1 MGRTRVRT
9 PTVLQ
14 MEALECGA
22 ACLAMVLGYHGRY
35 VPLEELRI
43 ACGVSRDG
51 SKMLN
56 VLKAARSFGLE
67 CKAYKKEPE
76 ELRTLTFPLIAFWN
90 FNHFVVVEGFAK
102 GQAFLNDPGVGP
114 RRVSDAEF
122 DESFTGVVMA
132 FQKGPEFRKG
142 GKRPTIIG
150 ALRKRLPGSRVDIAY
165 VFLATLALVV
175 PGLLLPVFSKV
186 FIDNI
191 LIGGSTL
198 WLKPVLLA
206 MAGAA
211 LVRALLTYLQQR
223 SLLRLE
229 MKLSLTSSSRFLWHV
244 LRLPVEFFAQRYAG
258 DIASRVA
265 INDGVAVLLS
275 GDLATNLV
283 SIVMVGFY
291 AALMFQYDAVLTL
304 LSIAV
309 ALLNLG
315 VLKLL
320 ARTRR
325 DGNMRLLQE
334 NAKLIGTSMSGLQGV
349 ETLKATGT
357 ESEFFSKWAGHQAKV
372 VTAEQDL
379 AVPTEYL
386 SAVSPLLVT
395 LNGVAVIGLGGLR
408 VIDGILTMGMLVAF
422 QSLVMSFMMPV
433 SRLVGLGGKLQEAEG
448 SMNRLDDVL
457 HYPQDPFVANADS
470 TSPPAPAQKLDGYLE
485 LRNVTFGY
493 SRLEP
498 PLISNFNL
506 SASPGHRVALV
517 GGSGSGKSTIAKL
530 VAGLYRPWEGEILF
544 DGVKRDDLPR
554 EVLTS
559 SVALVD
565 QEISLFDGTIAENLT
580 MWDDTVEEPVI
591 VRAAVDACVHD
602 DITDRLG
609 GLRVPRGGT
618 GPELQRRAAAAAR
631 DREGAGR
638 QPPGPGP
645 GRGDQCP
652 GPAHRETRGRR
663 HPAPRLHLPG
673 RRPPAEHH
681 PRLRRDRGARAR
693 PGCRTRHARGTD
705 GVRGH
710 VRAPHPRHLTAR
722 RRGSGLWKDRQTPHP

>member
-35 VPLEELRI
+35 VPLEELRV

-51 SKMLN
+51 SKALN

-76 ELRTLTFPLIAFWN
+76 QLRTMPLPLIAFWN
-90 FNHFVVVEGFAK
+90 FNHFVVVEGFVK
-102 GQAFLNDPGVGP
+102 GQAFLNDPAAGP

-132 FQKGPEFRKG
+132 FEKGPEFTKG
-142 GKRPTIIG
+142 GKRPTIVG
-150 ALRKRLPGSRVDIAY
+150 ALRKRLPESRMDIAY

-175 PGLLLPVFSKV
+175 PGLLIPVFSKV
-186 FIDNI
+186 FVDSI

-206 MAGAA
+206 MAATA

-334 NAKLIGTSMSGLQGV
+334 NAKLVGTSMSGLQGI
-349 ETLKATGT
+349 ETLKASGA
-357 ESEFFSKWAGHQAKV
+357 ESEFFSNWSGHQAKV

-379 AVPTEYL
+379 AVPTQYL
-386 SAVSPLLVT
+386 SSVSPLLVT
-395 LNGVAVIGLGGLR
+395 MNGVAVIGLGGLR

-422 QSLVMSFMMPV
+422 QSLVMSFMLPV

-457 HYPQDPFVANADS
+457 HYPQDPFVAGGDS
-470 TSPPAPAQKLDGYLE
+470 KSPPAPGQKLDGYLE
-485 LRNVTFGY
+485 LRDVTFGY

-517 GGSGSGKSTIAKL
+517 GGSGSGKSTVAKL
-530 VAGLYRPWEGEILF
+530 VAGLYRPWEGAILF
-544 DGVKRDDLPR
+544 DGVRRDDLPR
-554 EVLTS
+554 EVLTGS
-559 SVALVD
+559 IALVD

-580 MWDDTVEEPVI
+580 MWDETVEEPVI
-591 VRAAVDACVHD
+591 IRAAVDACIHD
-602 DITDRLG
+602 DITDRPG
-609 GLRVPRGGT
+609 GYGYRVEEQGRNLSGG
-618 GPELQRRAAAAAR
+618 QR
-631 DREGAGR
+631 
-638 QPPGPGP
+638 Q
-645 GRGDQCP
+645 
-652 GPAHRETRGRR
+652 
-663 HPAPRLHLPG
+663 RL
-673 RRPPAEHH
+673 EI
-681 PRLRRDRGARAR
+681 ARALVANPR
-693 PGCRTRHARGTD
+693 VLVLDEATSALDPLTEKLVDD
-705 GVRGH
+705 GI
-710 VRAPHPRHLTAR
+710 R
-722 RRGSGLWKDRQTPHP
+722 RRGCTCLVVAHRLSTIRDCDEIVVLERGQVVERGTHEELMQREGTYARLIRAT

>member
-35 VPLEELRI
+35 VPLEELRV

-51 SKMLN
+51 SKALN

-76 ELRTLTFPLIAFWN
+76 QLRTMPLPLIAFWN
-90 FNHFVVVEGFAK
+90 FNHFVVVEGFVK
-102 GQAFLNDPGVGP
+102 GQAFLNDPAAGP

-132 FQKGPEFRKG
+132 FEKGPEFTKG
-142 GKRPTIIG
+142 GKRPTIVG
-150 ALRKRLPGSRVDIAY
+150 ALRKRLPESRMDIAY

-175 PGLLLPVFSKV
+175 PGLLIPVFSKV
-186 FIDNI
+186 FVDSI

-206 MAGAA
+206 MAATA

-334 NAKLIGTSMSGLQGV
+334 NAKLVGTSMSGLQGI
-349 ETLKATGT
+349 ETLKASGA
-357 ESEFFSKWAGHQAKV
+357 ESEFFSNWSGHQAKV

-379 AVPTEYL
+379 AVPTQYL
-386 SAVSPLLVT
+386 SSVSPLLVT
-395 LNGVAVIGLGGLR
+395 MNGVAVIGLGGLR

-422 QSLVMSFMMPV
+422 QSLVMSFMLPV

-457 HYPQDPFVANADS
+457 HYPQDPFVAGGDS
-470 TSPPAPAQKLDGYLE
+470 KSPPASGQKLDGYLE
-485 LRNVTFGY
+485 LRDVTFGY

-517 GGSGSGKSTIAKL
+517 GGSGSGKSTVAKL
-530 VAGLYRPWEGEILF
+530 VAGLYRPWEGAILF
-544 DGVKRDDLPR
+544 DGVRRDDLPR
-554 EVLTS
+554 EVLTGS
-559 SVALVD
+559 IALVD

-580 MWDDTVEEPVI
+580 MWDETVEEPVI
-591 VRAAVDACVHD
+591 IRAAVDACIHD
-602 DITDRLG
+602 DITDRPG
-609 GLRVPRGGT
+609 GYGYRVEEQGRNLSGG
-618 GPELQRRAAAAAR
+618 QR
-631 DREGAGR
+631 
-638 QPPGPGP
+638 Q
-645 GRGDQCP
+645 
-652 GPAHRETRGRR
+652 
-663 HPAPRLHLPG
+663 RL
-673 RRPPAEHH
+673 EI
-681 PRLRRDRGARAR
+681 ARALVANPR
-693 PGCRTRHARGTD
+693 VLVLDEATSALDPLTEKLVDD
-705 GVRGH
+705 GI
-710 VRAPHPRHLTAR
+710 R
-722 RRGSGLWKDRQTPHP
+722 RRGCTCLVVAHRLSTIRDCDEIVVLERGQVVERGTHEELMQREGTYARLIRAT

>member
-35 VPLEELRI
+35 VPLEELRV

-51 SKMLN
+51 SKALN

-76 ELRTLTFPLIAFWN
+76 QLRTMPLPLIAFWN
-90 FNHFVVVEGFAK
+90 FNHFVVVEGFVK
-102 GQAFLNDPGVGP
+102 GQAFLNDPAAGP

-132 FQKGPEFRKG
+132 FEKGPEFTKG
-142 GKRPTIIG
+142 GKRPTIVG
-150 ALRKRLPGSRVDIAY
+150 ALRKRLPESRMDIAY

-175 PGLLLPVFSKV
+175 PGLLIPVFSKV
-186 FIDNI
+186 FVDSI

-206 MAGAA
+206 MAATA

-334 NAKLIGTSMSGLQGV
+334 NAKLVGTSMSGLQGI
-349 ETLKATGT
+349 ETLKASGA
-357 ESEFFSKWAGHQAKV
+357 ESEFFSNWSGHQAKV

-379 AVPTEYL
+379 AVPTQYL
-386 SAVSPLLVT
+386 SSVSPLLVT
-395 LNGVAVIGLGGLR
+395 MNGVAVIGLGGLR

-422 QSLVMSFMMPV
+422 QSLVMSFMLPV

-457 HYPQDPFVANADS
+457 HYPQDPFIAGGDS
-470 TSPPAPAQKLDGYLE
+470 KSPPASGQKLDGYLE
-485 LRNVTFGY
+485 LRDVTFGY

-517 GGSGSGKSTIAKL
+517 GGSGSGKSTVAKL
-530 VAGLYRPWEGEILF
+530 VAGLYRPWEGAILF
-544 DGVKRDDLPR
+544 DGVRRDDLPR
-554 EVLTS
+554 EVLTGS
-559 SVALVD
+559 IALVD

-580 MWDDTVEEPVI
+580 MWDETVEEPVI
-591 VRAAVDACVHD
+591 IRAAVDACIHD
-602 DITDRLG
+602 DITDRPG
-609 GLRVPRGGT
+609 GYGYRVEEQGRNLSGG
-618 GPELQRRAAAAAR
+618 QR
-631 DREGAGR
+631 
-638 QPPGPGP
+638 Q
-645 GRGDQCP
+645 
-652 GPAHRETRGRR
+652 
-663 HPAPRLHLPG
+663 RL
-673 RRPPAEHH
+673 EI
-681 PRLRRDRGARAR
+681 ARALVANPR
-693 PGCRTRHARGTD
+693 VLVLDEATSALDPLTEKLVDD
-705 GVRGH
+705 GI
-710 VRAPHPRHLTAR
+710 R
-722 RRGSGLWKDRQTPHP
+722 RRGCTCLVVAHRLSTIRDCDEIVVLERGQVVERGTHEELMQREGTYARLIRAT

>member
-35 VPLEELRI
+35 VPLEELRV

-51 SKMLN
+51 SKALN

-76 ELRTLTFPLIAFWN
+76 QLRTMPLPLIAFWN
-90 FNHFVVVEGFAK
+90 FNHFVVVEGFVK
-102 GQAFLNDPGVGP
+102 GQAFLNDPAAGP

-132 FQKGPEFRKG
+132 FEKGPEFTKG
-142 GKRPTIIG
+142 GKRPTIVG
-150 ALRKRLPGSRVDIAY
+150 ALRKRLPESRMDIAY

-175 PGLLLPVFSKV
+175 PGLLIPVFSKV
-186 FIDNI
+186 FVDSI

-206 MAGAA
+206 MAATA

-334 NAKLIGTSMSGLQGV
+334 NAKLVGTSMSGLQGI
-349 ETLKATGT
+349 ETLKASGA
-357 ESEFFSKWAGHQAKV
+357 ESEFFSNWSGHQAKV

-379 AVPTEYL
+379 AVPTQYL
-386 SAVSPLLVT
+386 SSVSPLLVT
-395 LNGVAVIGLGGLR
+395 MNGVAVIGLGGLR

-422 QSLVMSFMMPV
+422 QSLVMSFMLPV

-457 HYPQDPFVANADS
+457 HYPQDPFVAGGDS
-470 TSPPAPAQKLDGYLE
+470 KSPPASGQKLDGYLE
-485 LRNVTFGY
+485 LRDVTFGY

-517 GGSGSGKSTIAKL
+517 GGSGSGKSTVAKL
-530 VAGLYRPWEGEILF
+530 VAGLYRPWEGAILF
-544 DGVKRDDLPR
+544 DGVRRDDLPR
-554 EVLTS
+554 EVLTGS
-559 SVALVD
+559 IALVD
-565 QEISLFDGTIAENLT
+565 QEISLFDGTVAENLT
-580 MWDDTVEEPVI
+580 MWDETVEEPVI
-591 VRAAVDACVHD
+591 IRAAVDACIHD
-602 DITDRLG
+602 DITDRPG
-609 GLRVPRGGT
+609 GYGYRVEEQGRNLSGG
-618 GPELQRRAAAAAR
+618 QR
-631 DREGAGR
+631 
-638 QPPGPGP
+638 Q
-645 GRGDQCP
+645 
-652 GPAHRETRGRR
+652 
-663 HPAPRLHLPG
+663 RL
-673 RRPPAEHH
+673 EI
-681 PRLRRDRGARAR
+681 ARALVANPR
-693 PGCRTRHARGTD
+693 VLVLDEATSALDPLTEKLVDD
-705 GVRGH
+705 GI
-710 VRAPHPRHLTAR
+710 R
-722 RRGSGLWKDRQTPHP
+722 RRGCTCLVVAHRLSTIRDCDEIVVLERGQVVERGTHEELMQREGTYARLIRAT